1 MPEGELQANVRRA
14 IAIAREAMEQ
24 DASETRARGWGKGGP
39 DSTSVATLAAGL
51 LIANAIATGAAESES
66 TARVGNHTL
75 APRPAA

>member
-24 DASETRARGWGKGGP
+24 DASTARARGWGKGGP
-39 DSTSVATLAAGL
+39 DSASVATLAAGL
-51 LIANAIATGAAESES
+51 LIANAIATAAAKSVS
-66 TARVGNHTL
+66 AARAGDETY